1 MGVDRRLKI
10 YCGYLFWL
18 HGPPFPELRGQY
30 FGQQEMKSKA
40 LYYLIIMW
48 VGNVFDDGIDSKFV
62 FTIK

>member
-30 FGQQEMKSKA
+30 FGQRDIKSKA
-40 LYYLIIMW
+40 LPILFNIY
-48 VGNVFDDGIDSKFV
+48 VGGKRV
-62 FTIK
+62 

>member
-30 FGQQEMKSKA
+30 FGQQETKSRE
-40 LYYLIIMW
+40 LFNNY
-48 VGNVFDDGIDSKFV
+48 VGGKRV
-62 FTIK
+62 